1 MLADIRSAALVLD
14 QAFALLRKHLKQ
26 QAMTIIVMPCIFLAF
41 TLFLT
46 PPMMIIAAWLV
57 DIMDNAATYPV
68 MVCFLVLQ
76 LCILQIYSNLS
87 LDEIIKSEFGVGI
100 TGLATFR
107 KARGLRQILLTI
119 IMTYV
124 STFFGIVL
132 TIFTASLF
140 GQIVTTLVFA
150 VFYGFIVLMIPFTV
164 YRKAIGK
171 LSQRVSIQFIIVL
184 MLEKTIILLYFIITS
199 AITSAIVNIMIIR
212 FYNTTFLHNT
222 LFIVGLVQILS
233 FISYAMIVQILNT
246 LFEHLYFLKL
256 YKSAQ
261 GITLQERITAI
272 QQQYLEPEALQQV

>member
-14 QAFALLRKHLKQ
+14 QAFTLLRKHLKQ
-26 QAMTIIVMPCIFLAF
+26 QAIIIIVMLCVFLAF
-41 TLFLT
+41 TLVLT
-46 PPMMIIAAWLV
+46 PLMLMMVAWLV
-57 DIMDNAATYPV
+57 DIMDNTTIYIV
-68 MVCFLVLQ
+68 TVCFLALQ
-76 LCILQIYSNLS
+76 LCILQICSNLW
-87 LDEIIKSEFGVGI
+87 LGDIIKFEFGIGI
-100 TGLATFR
+100 AGLATFR
-107 KARGLRQILLTI
+107 KARGLRQIFLTI
-119 IMTYV
+119 IVTYV
-124 STFFGIVL
+124 LTFFGIVL
-132 TIFTASLF
+132 SMFTARLF
-140 GQIVTTLVFA
+140 GQIVTKSVFT
-150 VFYGFIVLMIPFTV
+150 VFYGLVVLMIPFMV

-171 LSQRVSIQFIIVL
+171 LSKRVSMQFIAIL
-184 MLEKTIILLYFIITS
+184 MLEKTLVFLYFIITS